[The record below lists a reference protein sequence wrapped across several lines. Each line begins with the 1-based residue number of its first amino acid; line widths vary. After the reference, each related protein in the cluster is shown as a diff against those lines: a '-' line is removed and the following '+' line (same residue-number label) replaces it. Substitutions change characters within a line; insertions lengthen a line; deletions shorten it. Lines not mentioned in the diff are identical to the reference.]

1 VKPAGLLGCG
11 SILHAACREDE
22 ETAKPSKFLALEVP
36 LEGGRWRDRHGRAV
50 LPLNQLR
57 ITPHGLRSQK
67 EGSHGR
73 HSLPQAAAPQET
85 RTWWDQP
92 VGSGRGGI
100 HTPHRTL
107 TLVC

>member
-22 ETAKPSKFLALEVP
+22 ETAEPSKFLALEVP